1 MEEHVVLPTNV
12 RLKYLNEG
20 AANIV
25 YNISLAPDLNNSSS
39 EVAVSNK
46 FKYLG
51 LRTGNSIFAGKLL
64 RLRKNLPTT
73 CQVYVSHSHWLNHI
87 APLFC
92 PEEIVQQS
100 LVAIKT
106 SGIISCLNAELQEWE
121 QSANCIEIKERP
133 ENRRGTYLAD
143 EEFGLLVTDM
153 TPQTNTILVEF
164 KPKWLTQSL
173 SAPPKSTRC
182 RQCALRAFVNADSRN
197 LEEMLPSHRY
207 YCPLDLLSKDQKV
220 ISDLAQSLLPPQAD
234 LIYVQ
239 CFVEWIQTSSLLRR
253 LRELQMQFDRTGTLD
268 LDPLDRKFLIA
279 MTIRDCT
286 VFLRI
291 SKNGDKVE
299 ARIGDLDLKSTAKI
313 SYWKQIENELINGGW
328 YEGAEEKAHQ
338 QPNYCVLGRS
348 RQTV

>member
-1 MEEHVVLPTNV
+1 MAEHVVLPTNI

-25 YNISLAPDLNNSSS
+25 YNICFAPNLINSSN
-39 EVAVSNK
+39 ETTVSNK
-46 FKYLG
+46 FKSLG
-51 LRTGNSIFAGKLL
+51 LKAGNSIYADKLL

-73 CQVYVSHSHWLNHI
+73 CQVCVSHSHWLNHI

-92 PEEIVQQS
+92 PDEIVQQS
-100 LVAIKT
+100 LVAIKA

-121 QSANCIEIKERP
+121 QSANRIEIKERS

-173 SAPPKSTRC
+173 SAPSKSTRC

-197 LEEMLPSHRY
+197 LEELLPSQRV
-207 YCPLDLLSKDQKV
+207 YCPLDLLSNDRKV
-220 ISDLAQSLLPPQAD
+220 IFDLARSLLPPQAD
-234 LIYVQ
+234 PIYVQ
-239 CFVEWIQTSSLLRR
+239 CFVEWIQNSSLLRR

-291 SKNGDKVE
+291 SKNGEKIE

-328 YEGAEEKAHQ
+328 YEGAEDKSHQ
-338 QPNYCVLGRS
+338 QPNYCVLGRN